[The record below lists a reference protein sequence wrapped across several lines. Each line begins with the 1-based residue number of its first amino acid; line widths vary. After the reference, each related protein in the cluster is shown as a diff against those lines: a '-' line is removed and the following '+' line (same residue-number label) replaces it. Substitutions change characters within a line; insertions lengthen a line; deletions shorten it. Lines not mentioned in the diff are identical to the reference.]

1 MHNRILIIRG
11 GAVGDFIVT
20 LPIIK
25 AIRLAHSE
33 AEVDILG
40 YPSIAELAL
49 GRGYAEC
56 VGRVDAV
63 EWAPLFN
70 AGAEL
75 GDAEKNYI
83 AQFDSVFCIWP
94 DGDGVMVD
102 NLCCAGARSVV
113 NINPM
118 PPDGAGVH
126 VIDFMAAQMATEGFA
141 VEFPV
146 PELAPSEEDRWW
158 AERFMRVTMAGEKP
172 LLGIHPG
179 SGSRKKNWSADG
191 YAAVASYW
199 TQRRDGHI
207 LLTLG
212 PADDLAI
219 EAFSDMGSDEGVFVL
234 RNESLPRVAAC
245 VEYCEAFVGNDS
257 GISHLAAAV
266 RMPVLALFGPTD
278 PVIWQPRSPRVRT
291 LIAPDKEAGLE
302 SLMPRQVIAHLE
314 ELLQQ
319 A

>member
-25 AIRLAHSE
+25 AIRLAHPE

-75 GDAEKNYI
+75 GDAEKIYI
-83 AQFDSVFCIWP
+83 AKFDAVFCIWP
-94 DGDGVMVD
+94 DGDGVMID
-102 NLCCAGARSVV
+102 NLCRAGARSVV
-113 NINPM
+113 GVNPM
-118 PPDGAGVH
+118 PPEGVGIH
-126 VIDFMAAQMATEGFA
+126 VIDFMAAQMATNGIE
-141 VEFPV
+141 VDLRV
-146 PELAPSEEDRWW
+146 PELFPSEVDRWW

-172 LLGIHPG
+172 LLGMHPG

-191 YAAVASYW
+191 YKKVARYW
-199 TQRRDGHI
+199 TQRRDGHV

-212 PADDLAI
+212 PADEDTT
-219 EAFSDMGSDEGVFVL
+219 EAFSDMGPDEGIFVL

-245 VEYCEAFVGNDS
+245 VERCEAFVGNDS
-257 GISHLAAAV
+257 GISHLATAV
-266 RMPVLALFGPTD
+266 RTPVLALFGPTD
-278 PVIWQPRSPRVRT
+278 PVVWQPRSPRVRT
-291 LIAPDKEAGLE
+291 IIAPDGGAGLE
-302 SLMPRQVIAHLE
+302 TLMPRQVIAHLE